1 MVGMKGLIDR
11 ISGRER
17 ILTAFS
23 HSIADRLPVFDV
35 GNNPEVFE
43 RILGYQNP
51 WSDGRPTTLLA
62 KRLGLDAVMVPVR
75 SYTA

>member
-1 MVGMKGLIDR
+1 MKGLIDR

-35 GNNPEVFE
+35 VNNPEVF
-43 RILGYQNP
+43 RTNP
-51 WSDGRPTTLLA
+51 RVSKSLVGR
-62 KRLGLDAVMVPVR
+62 
-75 SYTA
+75 TAHDIAGKTART